1 MTARDLRSLDV
12 GMLRTFDALLRER
25 SVSRAAARLFLS
37 QPAVSASL
45 ARLREVFD
53 DTLFTRTGHGVTP
66 TPRALALAPQ
76 VQTVLAELQRLLDSD
91 AAFDPAQSNRIFR
104 IAGSD
109 HPSRWV
115 LPGLARR
122 LVELGSAVRIA
133 WEPPGSAPLADRLE
147 RGEID
152 LALVAR
158 IQVPRDL
165 DAVVLYDDPYVWAT
179 RVGHPLAGGPPSLQT
194 FCQVPQVFLGY
205 GTSTLDDRIDEILA
219 RAGHRRQVQMAVGS
233 FGQIVH
239 LLEHSDHAA
248 VLGSRVAAAYA
259 GRLQVQPLP
268 FELPR
273 YHALLCVPRRADRDP
288 GIRWLKDEVLQL
300 HAAGAA
306 G

>member
-1 MTARDLRSLDV
+1 MTARDIRSLDV
-12 GMLRTFDALLRER
+12 GMLRTFDALMRER

-76 VQTVLAELQRLLDSD
+76 VETVLAELQRLLDSD
-91 AAFDPAQSNRIFR
+91 TDFDPARSTRVFR

-109 HPSRWV
+109 HPSRWI
-115 LPGLARR
+115 LPALAQR
-122 LVELGSAVRIA
+122 LVAQDAAVRIA
-133 WEPPGSAPLADRLE
+133 WEPPGSAPLAERLN

-152 LALVAR
+152 LAVVAR
-158 IQVPRDL
+158 IQLPREL
-165 DAVVLYDDPYVWAT
+165 DTVLLYEDHYVWAV
-179 RVGHPLAGGPPSLQT
+179 RAGHPRGATLPSLQT
-194 FCQVPQVFLGY
+194 FCEVPQVFLGY
-205 GTSTLDDRIDEILA
+205 GSSTLDDRIDEILA
-219 RAGHRRQVQMAVGS
+219 RAGHRRRVQMAVGS

-248 VLGSRVAAAYA
+248 VLGARVAAAYA

-273 YHALLCVPRRADRDP
+273 YHALLCVPARAARDP
-288 GIRWLKDEVLQL
+288 GIRWLQDQILDIARQ
-300 HAAGAA
+300 HA
-306 G
+306 